1 MIPLK
6 LLKTKTPRDEKTTPF
21 FSERSHRVFYVLCEI
36 SDHWERDSFEG
47 KWGPTW
53 SREIENSSDSSYLEN
68 SSEEGTK
75 LCHCDNKDFCSCKKT
90 INVLTKSEQIIFE
103 LIDKIEDPQLN
114 LNI

>member
-68 SSEEGTK
+68 SSWPK
-75 LCHCDNKDFCSCKKT
+75 LSATLWVGQVQSDGLGWSGSASDAAVKC
-90 INVLTKSEQIIFE
+90 QICLFLLYI
-103 LIDKIEDPQLN
+103 
-114 LNI
+114 